1 MRLRR
6 RIYGRY
12 SFDTTKQRNA
22 DIYLLT
28 SGQFFVPLAKL
39 DQPSKLALDD
49 KLAKEL
55 WDFSEAVV
63 KEKLG
68 SLS

>member
-1 MRLRR
+1 MFVE
-6 RIYGRY
+6 Y
-12 SFDTTKQRNA
+12 
-22 DIYLLT
+22 

-49 KLAKEL
+49 KLANEL
-55 WDFSEAVV
+55 WEFSEAVV